1 MCWSVSASLLV
12 VGGVADLSQALA
24 SLCNVV
30 LVGSKTVSEGFEDV
44 GANLGVVTG
53 GTEIQKDT

>member
-1 MCWSVSASLLV
+1 MSASLLV

-24 SLCNVV
+24 SLGNIA
-30 LVGSKTVSEGFEDV
+30 LMGSKTVSEGIEDL

-53 GTEIQKDT
+53 GTEIQKGTW